1 MNLAHRAVFLL
12 RLTVDSISLL
22 QQQLLRQDDINDLP
36 IYQTISLHLDS
47 KRITFNLTADS
58 KAINTAI
65 AQCWLIAIRT
75 LRCLLLQFH
84 RLLLHDLLHLVFDDC
99 INVAAIDD

>member
-1 MNLAHRAVFLL
+1 MFIGQFFLL
-12 RLTVDSISLL
+12 RLTIDSISLL

-75 LRCLLLQFH
+75 LRCLLLQFR

-99 INVAAIDD
+99 MNVAAIDD

>member
-1 MNLAHRAVFLL
+1 MNIFMRWFLL

-58 KAINTAI
+58 KAINAAI

-75 LRCLLLQFH
+75 LRCLLLQFR
-84 RLLLHDLLHLVFDDC
+84 RLLLHDLLHLVFDYC
-99 INVAAIDD
+99 IDVTALND